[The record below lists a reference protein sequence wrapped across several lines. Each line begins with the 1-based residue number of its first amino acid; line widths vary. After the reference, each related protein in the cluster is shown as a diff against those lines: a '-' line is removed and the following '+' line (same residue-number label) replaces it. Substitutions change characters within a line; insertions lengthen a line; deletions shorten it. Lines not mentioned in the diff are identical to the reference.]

1 MKSIAEK
8 ESVRSF
14 DADFR
19 FDFGSIVQ
27 TSSKSEREIFLDS
40 DFEIRKAGD
49 GINGEL
55 LQSVEALNPP
65 GVDKVASVLH
75 STRLPG
81 REKKAEGAELP
92 EIVSQRE
99 GSELGAPVSVRP
111 PAETDFRVQVETVPV
126 IADGEATTVELNSA
140 LQVEIGQR
148 TEEEAFVAQGDIGPH
163 IPVDSSLSVS
173 QIQAE
178 IVFVEVTASDETPDA
193 CQSLSKLPVG
203 LEEQVRVQETRNASI
218 STCCFF

>member
-1 MKSIAEK
+1 M
-8 ESVRSF
+8 V
-14 DADFR
+14 
-19 FDFGSIVQ
+19 
-27 TSSKSEREIFLDS
+27 
-40 DFEIRKAGD
+40 
-49 GINGEL
+49 
-55 LQSVEALNPP
+55 
-65 GVDKVASVLH
+65 
-75 STRLPG
+75 
-81 REKKAEGAELP
+81 
-92 EIVSQRE
+92 
-99 GSELGAPVSVRP
+99 LGA
-111 PAETDFRVQVETVPV
+111 AERLESLREQIRFHAHRYYVLDDPV